1 MAQSHGGRVILVRHG
16 ETEANLRRCFADSDD
31 IPLTDAGRVQA
42 HELALRLAREFRPE
56 VLISSTFLRARQ
68 TSEIIGRVLG
78 LEVEMIQGIQERDFG
93 CLKGHPYK
101 RLGES
106 MSRDGLGDPA
116 SLMRTWKPA
125 GGESLEDV
133 RRRSIQAI
141 EALRDR
147 YPGRE
152 ITIVS
157 HGAVIQAVCAHVTGE
172 WSDASVPPNCGV
184 VTVDYDAQGW
194 TVPPVKRLSS

>member
-1 MAQSHGGRVILVRHG
+1 MSQSHPGRVILVRHG

-101 RLGES
+101 RLGGS
-106 MSRDGLGDPA
+106 MCRDGLGDPA